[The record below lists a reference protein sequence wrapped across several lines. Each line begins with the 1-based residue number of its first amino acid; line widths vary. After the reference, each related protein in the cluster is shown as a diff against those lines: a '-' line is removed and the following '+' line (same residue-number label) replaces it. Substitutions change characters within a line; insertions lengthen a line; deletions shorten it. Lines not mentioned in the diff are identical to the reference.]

1 MTKHTLNFTDFE
13 TCLLIDALNSVIYE
27 SPTDQHAQ
35 TRITRKLTKWLDHKD
50 IEVEPAMRF
59 KMSHGPDG
67 DMRLSRQ

>member
-1 MTKHTLNFTDFE
+1 MNLTDHE
-13 TCLLIDALNSVIYE
+13 TRLLIDALNSVIYQ

-50 IEVEPAMRF
+50 IKVEPEMRF

-67 DMRLSRQ
+67 DVRLSRA

>member
-1 MTKHTLNFTDFE
+1 MNLTDHE
-13 TCLLIDALNSVIYE
+13 TRLLIDALNSVIYQ

-50 IEVEPAMRF
+50 IEVEPAVRF

-67 DMRLSRQ
+67 DVRLSRA